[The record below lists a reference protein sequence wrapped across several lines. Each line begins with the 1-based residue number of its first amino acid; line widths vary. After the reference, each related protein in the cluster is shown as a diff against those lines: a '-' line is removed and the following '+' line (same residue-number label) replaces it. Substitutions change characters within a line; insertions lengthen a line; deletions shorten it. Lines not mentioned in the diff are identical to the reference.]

1 MKFKWLWNKRKR
13 RRGRSVLVIKTR
25 NFVKKFIFWR
35 GAILRRHENR
45 NNKINLLKLFPYAIL
60 STKYNHMYVH
70 AYMIGDTRWK
80 EAPCK
85 IFLTHKKISVFKIWS
100 YKLKYSK
107 HTYTKRYT
115 RKKNYIK
122 PVSIKNAFLWTRN
135 WKNTWKMKSK

>member
-13 RRGRSVLVIKTR
+13 RRGRSVLVIRTR

-45 NNKINLLKLFPYAIL
+45 NNKINLLKLFPYMRSFLQTTII
-60 STKYNHMYVH
+60 YVH
-70 AYMIGDTRWK
+70 TYGRWYTLK
-80 EAPCK
+80 GSTMQN
-85 IFLTHKKISVFKIWS
+85 FSYTQKISVLKIWS

-107 HTYTKRYT
+107 HTYTKRHT